1 MLGIPLSGDFLSI
14 YGCQLEGSVIKL
26 AENRVRSFPLR
37 SHMSWGRK
45 DTFQNQ
51 VSGFPGS
58 GSDLFVVISGDL
70 LFASQGTQV
79 CFIPLFFDHIQG
91 LKEQF
96 IIGHWVII
104 SHSVRRYLYLNRDDR
119 FRSKSKGEGGMS
131 YCRLIRC
138 PVGP

>member
-1 MLGIPLSGDFLSI
+1 MLGIPHSGDFLPI
-14 YGCQLEGSVIKL
+14 YGCQLEGSIIKL
-26 AENRVRSFPLR
+26 AQNGVRSFPLR
-37 SHMSWGRK
+37 SHMSWWWK

-58 GSDLFVVISGDL
+58 GSNLLVVISGNL

-96 IIGHWVII
+96 IIGHWIII
-104 SHSVRRYLYLNRDDR
+104 SHPVRRYLYLNRDDR
-119 FRSKSKGEGGMS
+119 LCSKTKGERGMS
-131 YCRLIRC
+131 RCRFICC
-138 PVGP
+138 PVSP